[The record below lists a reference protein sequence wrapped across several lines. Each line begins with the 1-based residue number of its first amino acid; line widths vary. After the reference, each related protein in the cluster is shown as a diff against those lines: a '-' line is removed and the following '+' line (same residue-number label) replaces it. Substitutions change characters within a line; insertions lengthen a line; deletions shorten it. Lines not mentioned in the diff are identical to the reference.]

1 MKRPLLFLL
10 TAALTGCA
18 PRHSVSGRIAGLTND
33 TLQIASCAIADI
45 PDLEDDSDERITY
58 DTVVAENGRLAYDIS
73 VEQPTLLVITP
84 VQLMESSRG
93 KRYSTYTSDMKLFLA
108 PGERVKLKG
117 RIDSTVFDCMLSGTR
132 LNEDHSEHYRELR
145 TFWIEGERPQN
156 AMAGKSRT
164 EQEALY
170 EQFQQVTDRRRACE
184 MNYIAANPDNPLA
197 GYCLRQIPVDSVL
210 SYYGRLGDAARN
222 SIFRP
227 LIGPLLS
234 KAEKRRQVLL
244 AKTRIVPGEPAPD
257 FTLKRPDGTD
267 FRLSSLRGKY
277 VVLDFWGSWCGWC
290 IKGFPE
296 MKRLYAIYKNR
307 LEIVGIDCRDTP
319 EKWLAAIGEHQLP
332 WVNVR
337 NPEGTPSAEDV
348 SVRYAVESYPTKV
361 LVDPEG
367 RIVGKFAGEGPDF
380 YEKLAEALK

>member
-1 MKRPLLFLL
+1 
-10 TAALTGCA
+10 
-18 PRHSVSGRIAGLTND
+18 
-33 TLQIASCAIADI
+33 
-45 PDLEDDSDERITY
+45 
-58 DTVVAENGRLAYDIS
+58 
-73 VEQPTLLVITP
+73 
-84 VQLMESSRG
+84 
-93 KRYSTYTSDMKLFLA
+93 
-108 PGERVKLKG
+108 
-117 RIDSTVFDCMLSGTR
+117 
-132 LNEDHSEHYRELR
+132 
-145 TFWIEGERPQN
+145 
-156 AMAGKSRT
+156 
-164 EQEALY
+164 
-170 EQFQQVTDRRRACE
+170 

-296 MKRLYAIYKNR
+296 MKRLYAKYKNR

-337 NPEGTPSAEDV
+337 NPEDTPYAEDV